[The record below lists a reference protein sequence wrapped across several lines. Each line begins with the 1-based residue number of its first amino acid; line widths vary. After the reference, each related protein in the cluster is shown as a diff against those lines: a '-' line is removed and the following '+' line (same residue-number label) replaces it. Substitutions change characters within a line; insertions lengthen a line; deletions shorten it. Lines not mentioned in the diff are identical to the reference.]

1 MDNNKGLMGRQMEK
15 QTGPGGGNCLKI
27 NQGWSGAGMDKEGER
42 TEGGG
47 VKWGAARGNGVT
59 GILQLE

>member
-1 MDNNKGLMGRQMEK
+1 MEK

-27 NQGWSGAGMDKEGER
+27 NQGWSGAGMDEEGER